1 MPAPLRDQT
10 HEPAPTGRRVV
21 VASAITALLTLVGV
35 GILISVTITSPG
47 PQRIPMIVAA
57 LLIPAAL
64 AVYWSCARIVAYRL
78 SGGMLV
84 VERRL
89 LSRRFPLDQVASSEI
104 ASDVMR
110 GAWKFYGNDGLGA
123 VAGSYRSR
131 RWGRFRAY
139 LSDPSR
145 AVVLHLRDGRA
156 LIISPAHPEVFERDL
171 RARLA

>member
-1 MPAPLRDQT
+1 MSAPLPDQT

-21 VASAITALLTLVGV
+21 VASAITALLTLTGV
-35 GILISVTITSPG
+35 GILIAVTISSRG

-64 AVYWSCARIVAYRL
+64 AVYWSCARILAYRL
-78 SGGMLV
+78 SGGMLI
-84 VERRL
+84 VERRF
-89 LSRRFPLDQVASSEI
+89 LSRRFPLDRVASVEI

-110 GAWKFYGNDGLGA
+110 GAWKYYGNDGLGA

-145 AVVLHLRDGRA
+145 AVVLRLRDGRA
-156 LIISPAHPEVFERDL
+156 LIISPARPEVFERDL
-171 RARLA
+171 RARLS